1 MQTLIVR
8 QPGTG
13 SLDGAACPADI
24 HPLLWRIY
32 RSRGIREPAELE
44 RELTALVPTQRMGGL
59 YAAVGVLMEAL
70 EAGRRIL
77 VVGDFDADGATS
89 CALAVLA
96 LRAFGH
102 DNVRYLVPNR
112 FEFGYGLTPEIV
124 EHARSLEPDLLVT
137 VDNGISSIAGVA
149 AANALGWRVVVTDH
163 HLAGAVLPEAQAL
176 VNPNLPDNPFPS
188 KALAGVGVIFY
199 VMLGLRRRLR
209 DSGWF
214 AQRNMPIPNMAEFLD
229 LVALGTVADV
239 VPLDHNNRIL
249 IHQGLA
255 RIRGGRCRPG
265 ITAMLRIAGRNPARV
280 QAADLGFA
288 VGPRLNAAGRID
300 DMSLGIECLL
310 ADDPEAAFRLA
321 RELDRLNRERR
332 AIESEMKTQAEAI
345 LADWAPADDSGLPWG
360 LCLYRR
366 DWHQGVIG
374 ILASRIKDRYHRPV
388 IAFADAGDGLIK
400 GSARSVPGLHIRDA
414 LDEVAVRRPDLLERF
429 GGHAMA
435 AGMTISESAFE
446 AFAATFDEV
455 VRAHLRQDDLNC
467 VIHTDGGIAARDMNL
482 DTARAIIAGGPWG
495 QGFAEPVFD
504 NLFEVVS
511 SRVVGD
517 RHWKLVVRP
526 VGSELLVDAI
536 AFHAVEDWP
545 AMPARILAAY
555 RLDENEWQG
564 RVSLQLRVEHIQ
576 EAPH

>member
-1 MQTLIVR
+1 
-8 QPGTG
+8 
-13 SLDGAACPADI
+13 
-24 HPLLWRIY
+24 
-32 RSRGIREPAELE
+32 
-44 RELTALVPTQRMGGL
+44 
-59 YAAVGVLMEAL
+59 
-70 EAGRRIL
+70 
-77 VVGDFDADGATS
+77 
-89 CALAVLA
+89 
-96 LRAFGH
+96 
-102 DNVRYLVPNR
+102 
-112 FEFGYGLTPEIV
+112 
-124 EHARSLEPDLLVT
+124 
-137 VDNGISSIAGVA
+137 
-149 AANALGWRVVVTDH
+149 
-163 HLAGAVLPEAQAL
+163 
-176 VNPNLPDNPFPS
+176 
-188 KALAGVGVIFY
+188 
-199 VMLGLRRRLR
+199 
-209 DSGWF
+209 
-214 AQRNMPIPNMAEFLD
+214 MAEFLD